1 MKLVGEPHPASKG
14 FLKPI
19 RVTRVKIQAR
29 FHYPRGRDG
38 SLAGHEDSRLEPGA
52 SLQELAALP
61 VRPDPEGE
69 SSLARGDTLR
79 APPSTS

>member
-29 FHYPRGRDG
+29 FHHPRGRDG
-38 SLAGHEDSRLEPGA
+38 SLAGHEDSRPEPGA
-52 SLQELAALP
+52 SRQELAALP
-61 VRPDPEGE
+61 VRSDPEGE